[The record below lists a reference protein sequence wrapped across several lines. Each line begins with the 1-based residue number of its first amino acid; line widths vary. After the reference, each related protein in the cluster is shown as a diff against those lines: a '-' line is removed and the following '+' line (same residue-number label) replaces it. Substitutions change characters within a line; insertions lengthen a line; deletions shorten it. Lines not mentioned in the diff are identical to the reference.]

1 MNATGSPTS
10 EVWLRGNVRPVLV
23 VAAVGGLAAIALL
36 ATLFLTAAPPTAW
49 WLAIACCLVIA
60 AVIGTLA
67 FAAAQPRLVH
77 EGDAVMVDGCMRC
90 RSRRSN
96 VFSWGRAGSR
106 RKRRT
111 ATTP

>member
-60 AVIGTLA
+60 AVIGTSINT
-67 FAAAQPRLVH
+67 AASRYRYALEKLRTTITVS
-77 EGDAVMVDGCMRC
+77 EAVR
-90 RSRRSN
+90 
-96 VFSWGRAGSR
+96 
-106 RKRRT
+106 
-111 ATTP
+111 